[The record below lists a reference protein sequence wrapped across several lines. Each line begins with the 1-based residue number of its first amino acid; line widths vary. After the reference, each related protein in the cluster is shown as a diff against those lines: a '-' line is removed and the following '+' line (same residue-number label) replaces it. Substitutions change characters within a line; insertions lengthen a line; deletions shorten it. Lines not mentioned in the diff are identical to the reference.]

1 MSYPIPKPKQPEAPP
16 APPPAPR
23 PKRWPI
29 ILRASVLT
37 AGWMLVAGLLVFSGV
52 VAFAWITQKEARS
65 AILLGKTIEAPI
77 TRAHSLKTLSAHEAP
92 AAAEP
97 ETAPEKPQEKKE
109 PSETPLAEA
118 AQKNPPDDEVA
129 EVDDLPTPLPLPQDA
144 ALEGEAA
151 LAAIPPNE
159 VPDVPALSVWPRSV
173 ALKNAPEV
181 RIVAEDASKDEFIYH
196 TEHFEFSCDA
206 PVGPDAV
213 RHFARVFE
221 ATWMLNCQLPLDL
234 RPEPETM
241 RKWFRARI
249 LSTDDAYLASG
260 APPASGGYYSRADKT
275 IYVPISNL
283 GMKVIADKRVQVD
296 RSLEASETLIHEIT
310 HQMMSRWLPRLPLWY
325 AEGAAEYVGSADFIH
340 GRFFLSGMEARLKHV
355 LRKRGTAEVGG
366 RLRFFMVSLP
376 ELLAITQKDWG
387 AALGGAEAGQNYSSA
402 LLLTYFFYHLDGD
415 KKGSSMI
422 QWLREIEKGA
432 DAGDALHTHL
442 LRGRSLARLESEVI
456 DAYRKAGIEIIMT
469 KRGGKALEEE

>member
-1 MSYPIPKPKQPEAPP
+1 MPYPIPKPKQPEAPP
-16 APPPAPR
+16 AAPPAPR

-29 ILRASVLT
+29 ILRASILT
-37 AGWMLVAGLLVFSGV
+37 AGWTLVAGLLVFSGV
-52 VAFAWITQKEARS
+52 VAFGWLTQKEARS

-77 TRAHSLKTLSAHEAP
+77 TRAHSLKTLSVQEAP
-92 AAAEP
+92 AAGDP
-97 ETAPEKPQEKKE
+97 EAAPEQSPEIQETSE
-109 PSETPLAEA
+109 PPLAEA
-118 AQKNPPDDEVA
+118 GQKKPPGHDEA
-129 EVDDLPTPLPLPQDA
+129 EADDLSKPLPQDA
-144 ALEGEAA
+144 GLEGDAA
-151 LAAIPPNE
+151 LAAIQPDE
-159 VPDVPALSVWPRSV
+159 VPDVPALSMWPRSV

-181 RIVAEDASKDEFIYH
+181 RIVAEDASKDDFIYH

-249 LSTDDAYLASG
+249 LSTDDAYLATG
-260 APPASGGYYSRADKT
+260 APPGSGGHYSRADKT

-355 LRKRGTAEVGG
+355 LRKRGAAEVGG

-376 ELLAITQKDWG
+376 ELLAIKQKEWG
-387 AALGGAEAGQNYSSA
+387 AVLGGAEAGQNYSSA

-415 KKGSSMI
+415 KKGGGMI

-432 DAGDALHTHL
+432 DADDALRTHL
-442 LRGRSLARLESEVI
+442 LRGRSLARLESDVI
-456 DAYRKAGIEIIMT
+456 DAYRKTGIEIIMT
-469 KRGGKALEEE
+469 KRGGEALEE